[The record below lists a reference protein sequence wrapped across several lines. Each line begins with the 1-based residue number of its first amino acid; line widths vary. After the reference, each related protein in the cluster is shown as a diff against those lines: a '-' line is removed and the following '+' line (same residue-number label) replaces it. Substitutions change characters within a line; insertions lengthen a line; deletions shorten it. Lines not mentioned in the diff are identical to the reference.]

1 MLLAFLGSGCSKR
14 DITLRDDTSD
24 RIRIR
29 LSAELPDTKNAIGSL
44 EDLNAL
50 PEKFGIYGADTRR
63 SDATA
68 RLGAEWGLL
77 PRMDNVQVAGI
88 DPLGRITLKQDYT
101 YDPDENMW
109 VKFCAYSPY
118 VSNEKTPQGGSYI
131 EAPAAGRAPALHFVL
146 TGKQDLMWASPVIG
160 NKLTVPG
167 GLAFKHLLTQLSFQI
182 VDLTG
187 TMQGH
192 SLEAIIFSGVTTACT
207 VDLETGKMGEWTL
220 PTDDVTL
227 SIPEPVLIT
236 GSADIPQA
244 LGGEVMLPPGREYF
258 TIRIVTDKDVYRN
271 IRIVPAPPDTQFQA
285 GKAYLITL
293 SFNVSDQPG
302 GNQADIQVGV
312 SLKPW
317 EKGGYGDADV

>member
-14 DITLRDDTSD
+14 EITLHDDTSD

-44 EDLNAL
+44 ADLNAL

-63 SDATA
+63 SDATV
-68 RLGAEWGLL
+68 RLGEEWGNT

-88 DPLGRITLKQDYT
+88 DPQGRITLKQDYT

-109 VKFCAYSPY
+109 VKFFAYSPY
-118 VSNEKTPQGGSYI
+118 VPEEKTLQDGSYI

-146 TGKQDLMWASPVIG
+146 TGKQDLMWASPVTG
-160 NKLTVPG
+160 NKLNVPD
-167 GLAFKHLLTQLSFQI
+167 GLVFEHLLTQLSFQI
-182 VDLTG
+182 VDLAG

-192 SLEAIIFSGVTTACT
+192 SVEAVIFSGVTTACT

-227 SIPEPVLIT
+227 SMPESVPIT
-236 GSADIPQA
+236 GSPETPQA

-258 TIRIVTDKDVYRN
+258 TIRVVTDKDVYRN
-271 IRIVPAPPDTQFQA
+271 IRIVPAEPEKTFRA

-293 SFNVSDQPG
+293 SFNVSDEPG
-302 GNQADIQVGV
+302 GNRTDIQVGV